1 MEQNGRKPFVLRC
14 ALLCLLSLA
23 ADIGLICLLWV
34 EIPPQYSYLLFP
46 LVLAL
51 VIPLFYARKWGRWDS
66 DDPQMKKFRQWTVW
80 FNRTLFVVLVMTTFI
95 DQGRFLVYR
104 FDPDLF
110 IYIGFLIDIGL
121 HFYGSCILSPRLQPH
136 DP

>member
-1 MEQNGRKPFVLRC
+1 MEQNERTSFVLRC

-51 VIPLFYARKWGRWDS
+51 VLW
-66 DDPQMKKFRQWTVW
+66 
-80 FNRTLFVVLVMTTFI
+80 
-95 DQGRFLVYR
+95 
-104 FDPDLF
+104 
-110 IYIGFLIDIGL
+110 
-121 HFYGSCILSPRLQPH
+121 
-136 DP
+136 